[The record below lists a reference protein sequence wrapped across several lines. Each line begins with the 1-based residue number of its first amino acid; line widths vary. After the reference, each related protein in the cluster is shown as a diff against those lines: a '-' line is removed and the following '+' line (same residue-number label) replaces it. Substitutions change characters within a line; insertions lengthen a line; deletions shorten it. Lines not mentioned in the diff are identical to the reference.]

1 MANNNEQSVRQID
14 RFLKKVVQKFPCDEE
29 NACLTDIHI
38 RISPESGDL
47 MAFDDE
53 DKEITRSVV
62 EEWIE
67 CRDDNF
73 YDVAVGLL
81 RERLNTMAAEID
93 RMGLLKPFSFV
104 LENDDKEHVAELFVS
119 DDDINIL
126 GGDIMD
132 GWDKDLDKFFDE
144 LMKRT
149 DNPMAWHEEN
159 KNLDSLLL
167 PRSLTWMRVLCVDAL
182 LLTCIYACCTSKF
195 LHLASLSFQGLLCLS
210 CAP

>member
-1 MANNNEQSVRQID
+1 MANYNEQSVRQID

-67 CRDDNF
+67 YRDDNF
-73 YDVAVGLL
+73 YDVAAGLL
-81 RERLNTMAAEID
+81 RERLNTMAAEIEK
-93 RMGLLKPFSFV
+93 MGILKPFSFV

-144 LMKRT
+144 LMKE
-149 DNPMAWHEEN
+149 D
-159 KNLDSLLL
+159 
-167 PRSLTWMRVLCVDAL
+167 
-182 LLTCIYACCTSKF
+182 
-195 LHLASLSFQGLLCLS
+195 
-210 CAP
+210 

>member
-1 MANNNEQSVRQID
+1 
-14 RFLKKVVQKFPCDEE
+14 
-29 NACLTDIHI
+29 
-38 RISPESGDL
+38 

-144 LMKRT
+144 LMKE
-149 DNPMAWHEEN
+149 D
-159 KNLDSLLL
+159 
-167 PRSLTWMRVLCVDAL
+167 
-182 LLTCIYACCTSKF
+182 
-195 LHLASLSFQGLLCLS
+195 
-210 CAP
+210 